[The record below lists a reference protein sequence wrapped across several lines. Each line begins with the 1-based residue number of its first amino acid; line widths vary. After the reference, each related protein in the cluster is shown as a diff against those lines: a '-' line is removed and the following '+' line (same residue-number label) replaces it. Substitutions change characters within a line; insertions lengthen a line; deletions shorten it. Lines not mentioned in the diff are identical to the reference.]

1 MASNKSKIE
10 NNNNDKTEEIKKEEN
25 TDENLPELEF
35 VKKEEE
41 KQLEPKH
48 DEEKNQEII
57 NGIKEENK
65 EISFKIIFKK
75 FNCLNKPI
83 NIIIFI

>member
-10 NNNNDKTEEIKKEEN
+10 NNNNDKTEEIKKEKNTNEN
-25 TDENLPELEF
+25 PPELEF

-65 EISFKIIFKK
+65 EISFKIIFK
-75 FNCLNKPI
+75 NLI
-83 NIIIFI
+83 V